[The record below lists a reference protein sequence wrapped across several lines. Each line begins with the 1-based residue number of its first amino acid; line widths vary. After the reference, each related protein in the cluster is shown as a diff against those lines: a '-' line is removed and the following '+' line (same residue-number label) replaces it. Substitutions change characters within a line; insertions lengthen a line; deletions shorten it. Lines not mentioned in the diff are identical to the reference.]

1 MAPTNMKRTVVLFLL
16 CGYLLSAEA
25 RWGHV
30 LPQLA
35 KEDLALIQE
44 TARVRMTDKAV
55 GTTLTWNNNKT
66 GNAGSV
72 TLLEKFQHEG
82 RKCRTNRHIITQQ
95 ATSPKTYVI
104 SICQN
109 SDGTWQ
115 TLPQSQR
122 K

>member
-1 MAPTNMKRTVVLFLL
+1 MKKMVILV
-16 CGYLLSAEA
+16 LLSVFLPNVQA

-35 KEDLALIQE
+35 KEDLALIQDV
-44 TARVRMTDKAV
+44 ARVQMTGKSV

-66 GNAGSV
+66 GNSGSV
-72 TLLEKFQHEG
+72 TLLENFQHEG
-82 RKCRTNRHIITQQ
+82 RKCRTNRHVITQQ

-109 SDGTWQ
+109 SDGSWQ